1 MLRVHPLHVSVEMTA
16 GPRGPQHFI
25 AQRFGHSQ
33 DVRWAAQI
41 SGVEGITCPIPIGT
55 EPGNAKVNDALEY
68 GPLDKNDVKEFIL
81 IHCHPCNLVL

>member
-1 MLRVHPLHVSVEMTA
+1 MY
-16 GPRGPQHFI
+16 
-25 AQRFGHSQ
+25 
-33 DVRWAAQI
+33 VRWAAQI